1 MAKRRTQAARS
12 TTPRSATRADVEQR
26 ARELFLAGE
35 RIDMQALAAE
45 LGIGRATLYRW
56 VGDRDALI
64 ASTIW
69 SITGPVLDDL
79 AEQTRRRRG
88 RSRILALLHSIGTD
102 LLTWAPY
109 TAFVLREPATALRIL
124 TTPATDLEQ
133 RLVSFIESVLVEERD
148 RGTISIPDDI
158 STAMLAYAITRLSE
172 SFFFSDVIAGRE
184 ADVDEALRV
193 ISLLLPAPAT
203 TGG

>member
-1 MAKRRTQAARS
+1 
-12 TTPRSATRADVEQR
+12 
-26 ARELFLAGE
+26 
-35 RIDMQALAAE
+35 MQALAAE

-64 ASTIW
+64 AATIW
-69 SITGPVLDDL
+69 SISGPVLDDL
-79 AEQTRRRRG
+79 AKQTRRRRG
-88 RSRILALLHSIGTD
+88 RARILTVLQRIGTD
-102 LLTWAPY
+102 LLTWGPY

-133 RLVSFIESVLVEERD
+133 RLVAFIESVLIEERD

-158 STAMLAYAITRLSE
+158 TTAMLAYAITRLAE

-184 ADVDEALRV
+184 ANVDDALRV
-193 ISLLLPAPAT
+193 ISLLLPAAAT
-203 TGG
+203 AGNRI